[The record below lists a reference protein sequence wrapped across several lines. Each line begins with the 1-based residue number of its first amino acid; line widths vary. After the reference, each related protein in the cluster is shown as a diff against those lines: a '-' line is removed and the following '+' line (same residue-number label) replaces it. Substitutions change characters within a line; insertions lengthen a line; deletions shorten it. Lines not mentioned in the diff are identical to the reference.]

1 MAPTFQPGCL
11 GGARC
16 VRKLAPLCLLAF
28 WLAAGAG
35 VRANESRLPAELQL
49 KAVFLFNFA
58 HFVDWPPQAFDHPG
72 SPVVIGILGTDPFGK
87 FIDEIVRGETV
98 NGRSL
103 VIARYRR
110 ASEIVRC
117 HVLFVSAS
125 ESDRTEQILATLR
138 GKPVLTVCDWEDFAR
153 HGGMI
158 RFITE
163 HNHVRLRINLD
174 SVREANL
181 TVSSKLLRCAEAVS
195 SHDQKT

>member
-1 MAPTFQPGCL
+1 M
-11 GGARC
+11 
-16 VRKLAPLCLLAF
+16 LCLSAF
-28 WLAAGAG
+28 WLACVGRIHATEA
-35 VRANESRLPAELQL
+35 RIPAEFQV

-58 HFVDWPPQAFDHPG
+58 HFIEWPPQTFDRPD
-72 SPVVIGILGTDPFGK
+72 SPIVIGILGTDPFGK

-110 ASEIVRC
+110 ASEIARC
-117 HVLFVSAS
+117 QVLFVSGS
-125 ESDRTEQILATLR
+125 EGGRTEQILAALR

-174 SVREANL
+174 SVRQAGL
-181 TVSSKLLRCAEAVS
+181 TVSSKLLRCAESVTD
-195 SHDQKT
+195 HDQKT